1 MLGNKAIEIMKYS
14 IIKEKEGF
22 SSQVKKDSEHKFK
35 KDVLK
40 ELQQIAYSWKKNG
53 GLVIG
58 LDKKNFVLVVEE
70 SNQSATYIYQILEN
84 YNY

>member
-1 MLGNKAIEIMKYS
+1 LGNKAIEIMKYS

-22 SSQVKKDSEHKFK
+22 SSQVKKYSEHKFK

-40 ELQQIAYSWKKNG
+40 ELEQIAWTWTKNG
-53 GLVIG
+53 GYVVSLNKSKLI
-58 LDKKNFVLVVEE
+58 LVVQE
-70 SNQSATYIYQILEN
+70 SDESATYTYQILEN

>member
-1 MLGNKAIEIMKYS
+1 MKYS

-22 SSQVKKDSEHKFK
+22 SSNVRTYSTHRFK

-40 ELQQIAYSWKKNG
+40 ELEWLAKSWITFG
-53 GLVIG
+53 GSIKSFNKSKLI
-58 LDKKNFVLVVEE
+58 LILTDANE
-70 SNQSATYIYQILEN
+70 SDIYTYQILEN